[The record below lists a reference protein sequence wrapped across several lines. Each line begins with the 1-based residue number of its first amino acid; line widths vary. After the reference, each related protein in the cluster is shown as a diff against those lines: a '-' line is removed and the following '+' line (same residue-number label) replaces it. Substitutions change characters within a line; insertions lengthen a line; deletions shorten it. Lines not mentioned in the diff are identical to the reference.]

1 MKKKTKPV
9 QREPQKKKR
18 NGSYSKNKGNRYE
31 QKIARELR
39 ELGFTG
45 VKTSRTESK
54 EADNN
59 KIDIVDTN
67 KQLPVNI
74 QLKKTQSIP
83 SYFKIRE
90 ESTVD
95 PKTFCIIWAKQEKKK
110 ENICTVGEAVIMDK
124 SFFYELLKV
133 YNERNSS
140 NVQ

>member
-9 QREPQKKKR
+9 QSEPQKKR

-39 ELGFTG
+39 EIGFTG

-95 PKTFCIIWAKQEKKK
+95 PKTFCIIWAKQEKKEK
-110 ENICTVGEAVIMDK
+110 NICTVGEVVMLDK
-124 SFFYELLKV
+124 EFFYELLKT
-133 YNERNSS
+133 YNEGNNR

>member
-9 QREPQKKKR
+9 QQEPQNKH

-39 ELGFTG
+39 EIGYTG
-45 VKTSRTESK
+45 VKTSRTQNK

-59 KIDIVDTN
+59 KVDIVDTEN
-67 KQLPVNI
+67 KLPVNI
-74 QLKKTQSIP
+74 QIKKTQSIP

-95 PKTFCIIWAKQEKKK
+95 PKTFCIIWAKQEKKEK
-110 ENICTVGEAVIMDK
+110 NICTIGEVAIVSK
-124 SFFYELLKV
+124 EFFYELLQV

-140 NVQ
+140 NI

>member
-9 QREPQKKKR
+9 QQEPQTRKH

-39 ELGFTG
+39 EIGFTG
-45 VKTSRTESK
+45 VKTSRTQNK

-59 KIDIVDTN
+59 KVDIVDTEN
-67 KQLPVNI
+67 KLPVNI
-74 QLKKTQSIP
+74 QIKKTQSIP

-95 PKTFCIIWAKQEKKK
+95 PNTFCIIWAKQEKKEK
-110 ENICTVGEAVIMDK
+110 NICTIGEVAIVPK
-124 SFFYELLKV
+124 EFFYEMLKL

-140 NVQ
+140 NL

>member
-1 MKKKTKPV
+1 M
-9 QREPQKKKR
+9 
-18 NGSYSKNKGNRYE
+18 
-31 QKIARELR
+31 R